1 MYFNMNLIENE
12 LLLYNG
18 EKKKMTTEAQKRA
31 TKKADAQSIMFA
43 VKYRKNE
50 IEEGQRLKSYLELT
64 GQSANAY
71 LKDLIK
77 KDLDS
82 KGV

>member
-1 MYFNMNLIENE
+1 MQ
-12 LLLYNG
+12 
-18 EKKKMTTEAQKRA
+18 TEAQKKAQQKANEQRIFISA
-31 TKKADAQSIMFA
+31 T
-43 VKYRKNE
+43 YRKNDLK
-50 IEEGQRLKSYLELT
+50 EGQRLKSYLEST

-71 LKDLIK
+71 LKELIK

>member
-1 MYFNMNLIENE
+1 
-12 LLLYNG
+12 
-18 EKKKMTTEAQKRA
+18 MTSEAQKRA
-31 TKKADAQSIMFA
+31 TKKADAQSVMFA

-50 IEEGQRLKSYLELT
+50 IQEGQRLKSYLELT
-64 GQSANAY
+64 GQTANAY
-71 LKDLIK
+71 LKELIK

>member
-1 MYFNMNLIENE
+1 MQ
-12 LLLYNG
+12 
-18 EKKKMTTEAQKRA
+18 TDAQKRA

-50 IEEGQRLKSYLELT
+50 IEEGKRLKSYLDVT
-64 GQSANAY
+64 GQSANSY
-71 LKDLIK
+71 LKKLIK

>member
-1 MYFNMNLIENE
+1 MNLIINE

-18 EKKKMTTEAQKRA
+18 EKKKMTSEAQKRA
-31 TKKADAQSIMFA
+31 IKKADAQSIMFA

-50 IEEGQRLKSYLELT
+50 IKEGKRLKSYLETT
-64 GQSANAY
+64 GQSANSY

>member
-1 MYFNMNLIENE
+1 MQ
-12 LLLYNG
+12 
-18 EKKKMTTEAQKRA
+18 TEAQKKAQQKANEQRILISA
-31 TKKADAQSIMFA
+31 T
-43 VKYRKNE
+43 YRKNDLK
-50 IEEGQRLKSYLELT
+50 EGQRLKAYLEST

>member
-1 MYFNMNLIENE
+1 MYFNMNLIKNE
-12 LLLYNG
+12 LFLYNG
-18 EKKKMTTEAQKRA
+18 EKKKMTSEAQKRA

-50 IEEGQRLKSYLELT
+50 IKEGQRLKDYLEIT
-64 GQSANAY
+64 GQSANSY
-71 LKDLIK
+71 LKELIK

-82 KGV
+82 KQA

>member
-1 MYFNMNLIENE
+1 MA
-12 LLLYNG
+12 
-18 EKKKMTTEAQKRA
+18 TEAQKRA
-31 TKKADAQSIMFA
+31 IKKADAQSVMFA

-50 IEEGQRLKSYLELT
+50 IEEGQRLKAYLEII

>member
-1 MYFNMNLIENE
+1 
-12 LLLYNG
+12 
-18 EKKKMTTEAQKRA
+18 MTTEAQKRA

-50 IEEGQRLKSYLELT
+50 IEEGKRLKSYLETT
-64 GQSANAY
+64 GQSANSY

-82 KGV
+82 KGI

>member
-1 MYFNMNLIENE
+1 MS
-12 LLLYNG
+12 
-18 EKKKMTTEAQKRA
+18 TEAQKRA
-31 TKKADAQSIMFA
+31 QR
-43 VKYRKNE
+43 KYSQKRILFSTTFNENE
-50 IEEGQRLKSYLELT
+50 IEEGQRLKAYLEIT

>member
-1 MYFNMNLIENE
+1 MF
-12 LLLYNG
+12 LLYNG
-18 EKKKMTTEAQKRA
+18 ENADLKMSTDAQKKAMKEANKQRILISA
-31 TKKADAQSIMFA
+31 TYRKADIQ
-43 VKYRKNE
+43 
-50 IEEGQRLKSYLELT
+50 EGQRLKAYLEIT
-64 GQSANAY
+64 GQSANSY

>member
-1 MYFNMNLIENE
+1 MQ
-12 LLLYNG
+12 
-18 EKKKMTTEAQKRA
+18 TDAQKRA

-50 IEEGQRLKSYLELT
+50 IEDGKRLKSYLEIT

-71 LKDLIK
+71 LKELIR

>member
-1 MYFNMNLIENE
+1 MEVLFFMVS
-12 LLLYNG
+12 
-18 EKKKMTTEAQKRA
+18 EAQKRA
-31 TKKADAQSIMFA
+31 NKKQDG
-43 VKYRKNE
+43 YRIQFSVNYRLTDLQ
-50 IEEGQRLKSYLELT
+50 EGQRLKAYLETT

-82 KGV
+82 KGI

>member
-1 MYFNMNLIENE
+1 MS
-12 LLLYNG
+12 
-18 EKKKMTTEAQKRA
+18 TEAQKRA
-31 TKKADAQSIMFA
+31 QR
-43 VKYRKNE
+43 KYSQKRMLFSVTYNSNE
-50 IEEGQRLKSYLELT
+50 IEEGKRLKDYLEIT

-82 KGV
+82 KGI

>member
-1 MYFNMNLIENE
+1 MEVLFFMVS
-12 LLLYNG
+12 
-18 EKKKMTTEAQKRA
+18 EAQKRA
-31 TKKADAQSIMFA
+31 NKKQDS
-43 VKYRKNE
+43 YRIQFSVNYRLHDLN
-50 IEEGQRLKSYLELT
+50 EGQRLKSYLELT

-82 KGV
+82 KGI

>member
-1 MYFNMNLIENE
+1 
-12 LLLYNG
+12 
-18 EKKKMTTEAQKRA
+18 MTTEAQKRA

-50 IEEGQRLKSYLELT
+50 IQEGQRLKDYLEIT

-71 LKDLIK
+71 LKVIR
-77 KDLDS
+77 
-82 KGV
+82 

>member
-1 MYFNMNLIENE
+1 MQ
-12 LLLYNG
+12 
-18 EKKKMTTEAQKRA
+18 TEAQKRA
-31 TKKADAQSIMFA
+31 QKEANKKSIMFS
-43 VKYRKNE
+43 VNYRLNE
-50 IEEGQRLKSYLELT
+50 IQEGQRLKAYLEST

-71 LKDLIK
+71 LKELIK

>member
-1 MYFNMNLIENE
+1 
-12 LLLYNG
+12 
-18 EKKKMTTEAQKRA
+18 MTSEAQKRA
-31 TKKADAQSIMFA
+31 TKKADAQSVMFA

-50 IEEGQRLKSYLELT
+50 IQEGRRLKSYLELT
-64 GQSANAY
+64 GQTANAY
-71 LKDLIK
+71 LKELIK

>member
-1 MYFNMNLIENE
+1 
-12 LLLYNG
+12 
-18 EKKKMTTEAQKRA
+18 MTTEAQKRA

-50 IEEGQRLKSYLELT
+50 IEEGKRRKSYLETT
-64 GQSANAY
+64 GQSANSY

>member
-1 MYFNMNLIENE
+1 
-12 LLLYNG
+12 
-18 EKKKMTTEAQKRA
+18 
-31 TKKADAQSIMFA
+31 MFA

-50 IEEGQRLKSYLELT
+50 IEEGQRLKDYLSDT

-71 LKDLIK
+71 LKELIK

-82 KGV
+82 KGI